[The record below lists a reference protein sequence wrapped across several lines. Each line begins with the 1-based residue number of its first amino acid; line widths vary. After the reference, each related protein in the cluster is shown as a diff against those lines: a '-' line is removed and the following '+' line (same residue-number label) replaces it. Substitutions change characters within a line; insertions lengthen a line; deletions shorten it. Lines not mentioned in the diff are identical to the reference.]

1 MKALLHSSSEEQD
14 CSAALESLHWDR
26 ILEKVS
32 AIFVASALDIFAS
45 LLALLF
51 PLVDAD
57 FAWLSSAPPSK
68 ESLVHASPPAPSF
81 APTPFLLAA
90 SRCILSQTLLL
101 SSKL

>member
-45 LLALLF
+45 LALLF
-51 PLVDAD
+51 PLVGAD

-68 ESLVHASPPAPSF
+68 ESLLHASPPPPSF

-90 SRCILSQTLLL
+90 SRCILSQTRLL
-101 SSKL
+101 